1 MNAFVT
7 GIDNN
12 QNGGDMLILFRKQRY
27 ALKRYVT
34 AMNIKIQ
41 TSLRS
46 PFKFTVPK
54 EGEFCRLLQPPLL
67 SHS

>member
-1 MNAFVT
+1 MDAFVT
-7 GIDNN
+7 GVDNN
-12 QNGGDMLILFRKQRY
+12 QNGDMLILFRKQRY

-34 AMNIKIQ
+34 AITIKIQ

-46 PFKFTVPK
+46 PFNFTVPK
-54 EGEFCRLLQPPLL
+54 EGEFCRLLQPSLL